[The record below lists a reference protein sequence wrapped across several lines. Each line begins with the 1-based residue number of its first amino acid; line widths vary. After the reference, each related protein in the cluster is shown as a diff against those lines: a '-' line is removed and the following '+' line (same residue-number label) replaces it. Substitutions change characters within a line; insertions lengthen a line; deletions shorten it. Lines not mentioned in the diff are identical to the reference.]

1 LYFPFKKN
9 EKCMKK
15 YLAEF
20 IGTLFF
26 VLTILMAAHNGSS
39 TMMPVAA
46 GVVLIGFSLAMGSV
60 SGAHFNPA
68 ISLAAFMRGMIDRTD
83 FLYYVV
89 AQIVGALLAATLA
102 SFLLSCA
109 GGLELRPVQ
118 HQWICAL
125 LAELLGALALVFVW
139 LQTQH
144 ATDKTNLTIAL
155 APGLTLIA
163 VAYSLGD
170 LINWT
175 YNPALAIGMAL
186 LDTMPIQDIWI
197 YWVGPLVGGAIAAS
211 LFQVFNGPS
220 EI

>member
-1 LYFPFKKN
+1 
-9 EKCMKK
+9 MKK

-46 GVVLIGFSLAMGSV
+46 GVVLIGFSLALGSV

-68 ISLAAFMRGMIDRTD
+68 ISLGAYMRGMIDRTD

-89 AQIVGALLAATLA
+89 AQIAGALLAATLA

-109 GGLELRPVQ
+109 GGLEIRPIQ
-118 HQWICAL
+118 HQWICSL

-144 ATDKTNLTIAL
+144 ATDRTNLTTAI
-155 APGLTLIA
+155 APGLTLMA
-163 VAYSLGD
+163 GAYSLGD
-170 LINWT
+170 LVDWAF
-175 YNPALAIGMAL
+175 NPALALGMAL
-186 LDTMPIQDIWI
+186 LDSVNMQDIWL
-197 YWVGPLVGGAIAAS
+197 YWVGPLVGGAVAAS
-211 LFQVFNGPS
+211 IFQVLNGPS